1 MADKRD
7 LGTGTIYFHDGQWEG
22 RIRYRDGGN
31 KLIVRSCYA
40 LTKEECEE
48 KLEMLKREIGLI
60 DKHLCSSDMPFGE
73 WCDLWNESERGK
85 VTQSTYEL
93 RRGLIENYLKPHLGK
108 LPLED
113 ITTETLGRLY
123 SHLRKSGRMVHIDEK
138 GKGLSMATV
147 YSLSV
152 QVRAIFKKA
161 VSMKLIEKNPA
172 KSVKIQKRR
181 YEDVLIFS
189 PEEIREMLTIA
200 RKYDFYE
207 VILLSLA
214 TGLARGELVALR
226 FRDINFKTGE
236 LKVKRLFASV
246 KGEPKIE
253 PLSKESLYRS
263 IYLPPEMLELL
274 REYKKRV
281 KSNWLFPTAYGNND
295 DRPRNPN
302 DFTMKFKAIMREMG
316 LEQAKFSSLR
326 DTFAVNAL
334 NYGIDI
340 KTVAYTLGTKSVRGI
355 TKRYLPLVEKKK
367 RQAAERLEKQIS
379 SILTD

>member
-1 MADKRD
+1 MSDKRN
-7 LGTGTIYFHDGQWEG
+7 LGTGTVYFHDGQWEG
-22 RIRYRDGGN
+22 RIRYRDSGN
-31 KLIVRSCYA
+31 KLIIKSCYA
-40 LTKEECEE
+40 PTKDECEE
-48 KLEMLKREIGLI
+48 KLESIKCELGLI
-60 DKHLCSSDMPFGE
+60 DKNLCSSSMPFGD
-73 WCDLWNESERGK
+73 WCDIWNESERGK

-93 RRGLIENYLKPHLGK
+93 RRGMIENYLKPRLGSI
-108 LPLED
+108 PLED
-113 ITTETLGRLY
+113 VTTETLGRLY
-123 SHLRKSGRMVHIDEK
+123 SHLRRHGRSVHIAER
-138 GKGLSMATV
+138 GEGLSMCTV

-172 KSVKIQKRR
+172 KSVKIQKRK

-189 PEEIREMLTIA
+189 PEQIREMLTIA
-200 RKYDFYE
+200 RKYDLYE
-207 VILLSLA
+207 VVLLSLA

-236 LKVKRLFASV
+236 LKVKRIFVSV

-263 IYLPPEMLELL
+263 IFLPPEMLELL
-274 REYKKRV
+274 REYKKKV
-281 KSNWLFPTAYGNND
+281 KSNWLFPTTYGND
-295 DRPRNPN
+295 DERPKNPN
-302 DFTMKFKAIMREMG
+302 EFTLKFKAIMREMG

-334 NYGIDI
+334 NYGIDM

-355 TKRYLPLVEKKK
+355 TSRYLPLVEKKK
-367 RQAAERLEKQIS
+367 RQAAERLEVQMN
-379 SILTD
+379 SILSD

>member
-1 MADKRD
+1 
-7 LGTGTIYFHDGQWEG
+7 
-22 RIRYRDGGN
+22 
-31 KLIVRSCYA
+31 
-40 LTKEECEE
+40 
-48 KLEMLKREIGLI
+48 
-60 DKHLCSSDMPFGE
+60 MPFGK

-123 SHLRKSGRMVHIDEK
+123 SHLRKNGRMVHIDEK

-236 LKVKRLFASV
+236 LKVKRLFVSV
-246 KGEPKIE
+246 KGEPSYPNIRMLKNDIE
-253 PLSKESLYRS
+253 DAINFEIL
-263 IYLPPEMLELL
+263 
-274 REYKKRV
+274 KKR
-281 KSNWLFPTAYGNND
+281 N
-295 DRPRNPN
+295 
-302 DFTMKFKAIMREMG
+302 
-316 LEQAKFSSLR
+316 
-326 DTFAVNAL
+326 
-334 NYGIDI
+334 
-340 KTVAYTLGTKSVRGI
+340 
-355 TKRYLPLVEKKK
+355 
-367 RQAAERLEKQIS
+367 
-379 SILTD
+379 IL